1 MIKYR
6 TYKVA
11 INIMYYR
18 YEQNSKIYE
27 IKEGKNT
34 ILPGLK
40 YSLLTLFFGFWGGIK
55 GFVTA
60 TNALSINFRGGEDLT
75 KSITNDNYEDRTL
88 WIYNNLLR
96 STSEKLTI
104 DKLDSILDL
113 QYEYEGNASQM
124 YDDFNKDFI
133 INYLNKIGVHNINK
147 SDIQDIFDTIK
158 HFDKE

>member
-27 IKEGKNT
+27 IKEGKNA

-75 KSITNDNYEDRTL
+75 
-88 WIYNNLLR
+88 
-96 STSEKLTI
+96 
-104 DKLDSILDL
+104 
-113 QYEYEGNASQM
+113 
-124 YDDFNKDFI
+124 
-133 INYLNKIGVHNINK
+133 
-147 SDIQDIFDTIK
+147 
-158 HFDKE
+158 